1 MAKEEL
7 ITKIQDAVERLAL
20 TRREMLRY
28 TALALASSLGPTWLE
43 RPADAALTEIEMDDF
58 LAAASALCGLDAY
71 DSSKGKPYWDH
82 FKADDTLPALTQLV
96 DLLETTSPD
105 KVDQAVATA
114 RLDQLASTIVASFY
128 SGQLIQGKQVQLVT
142 YWDALVWQ
150 AVKSFTKPPG
160 MCGGGFGYW
169 AEAPKATKVV

>member
-1 MAKEEL
+1 MEKEEF
-7 ITKIQDAVERLAL
+7 IQKLEDVVRRQTL

-28 TALALASSLGPTWLE
+28 TALALASSVGPTWAA
-43 RPADAALTEIEMDDF
+43 RPAGAALTDIEMDDF

-71 DSSKGKPYWDH
+71 DPSKGKPYWDH

-105 KVDQAVATA
+105 KIDQAVAAA
-114 RLDQLASTIVASFY
+114 RLDQLASTIVAAFY
-128 SGQLIQGKQVQLVT
+128 SGQLIQGSQVQLVT

-160 MCGGGFGYW
+160 VCGGAFGYW
-169 AEAPKATKVV
+169 ADAPKSTNVV